1 VSIEEPIII
10 FYLRLLLQEFLAN
23 QQSMRKKELAE
34 DANKT
39 LAEQEEKEE
48 TELAKVEEMR
58 GSPMGVGTLE
68 EIIDDNHAIISS
80 TNGPEYYVSIMSFV
94 DKDAIEPGC
103 TVLLH
108 HKVLSVV
115 GLLGDDVDPMVS
127 VMKVDKAPSETYA
140 DIGGLTKQI
149 QEVTLNRQLGCFF
162 EIAP

>member
-1 VSIEEPIII
+1 M
-10 FYLRLLLQEFLAN
+10 AN